1 MKKPQVD
8 ELLYQALETE
18 LGGVEIYR
26 AAIECADNDELR
38 EEWEEYGRQ
47 TEQHVRI
54 VRGVL
59 EELGLD
65 PERET
70 PGRRVVRM
78 KGQSLVE
85 AMRMAKQEGPPEA
98 AQLVAAECV
107 VDAETKDH
115 QNWHLIG
122 EIAKKAPAS
131 AKRALQE
138 AYDQVEDQEDEHL
151 YHTKGWARELWLDS
165 LGLPAELPPPEEEE
179 DVESELEEALINE
192 ERKAEPAEQERV
204 ARAEK
209 GKSGGRSAPSRAA
222 SSRRGETAPGQD
234 RGRGKSRRRP
244 SEA

>member
-26 AAIECADNDELR
+26 TAIECAENDELK

-54 VRGVL
+54 VRGVF

-65 PERET
+65 PEKET
-70 PGRRVVRM
+70 PGRRVIRM

-122 EIAKKAPAS
+122 EVAKKAPPAV
-131 AKRALQE
+131 KKALQE
-138 AYDQVEDQEDEHL
+138 AYDEVEDQEDEHL
-151 YHTKGWARELWLDS
+151 YHTKGWTRELWLDS
-165 LGLPAELPPPEEEE
+165 LGLPAILPPPEEEQE
-179 DVESELEEALINE
+179 VESELEEALVNE
-192 ERKAEPAEQERV
+192 ERKAEPAEQEKG
-204 ARAEK
+204 ARREK
-209 GKSGGRSAPSRAA
+209 GKSRSDID
-222 SSRRGETAPGQD
+222 APGQV
-234 RGRGKSRRRP
+234 REKGRRP
-244 SEA
+244 AER

>member
-18 LGGVEIYR
+18 LGGVEVYR
-26 AAIECADNDELR
+26 TAIECAENDELR

-47 TEQHVRI
+47 TEEHVRI

-65 PERET
+65 PEKET
-70 PGRRVVRM
+70 PGRRIVRM

-85 AMRMAKQEGPPEA
+85 AMRTAKQEGPPEA

-131 AKRALQE
+131 AKRTLQE

-165 LGLPAELPPPEEEE
+165 LGLPAELPPREEEE
-179 DVESELEEALINE
+179 DIHSELEEALINE
-192 ERKAEPAEQERV
+192 ERKAEPAEQEKG
-204 ARAEK
+204 ARQEK
-209 GKSGGRSAPSRAA
+209 GKSRSRSDID
-222 SSRRGETAPGQD
+222 APGQA
-234 RGRGKSRRRP
+234 REKGRRP
-244 SEA
+244 AER

>member
-26 AAIECADNDELR
+26 TAIECAENDELK

-47 TEQHVRI
+47 TEEHVRI

-59 EELGLD
+59 EQLGLD

-78 KGQSLVE
+78 KGRSLVE

-107 VDAETKDH
+107 IDAETKDH

-122 EIAKKAPAS
+122 EIAKKAPVS
-131 AKRALQE
+131 AKKALQE

-192 ERKAEPAEQERV
+192 ERKAEPAEEERA
-204 ARAEK
+204 ARSEK
-209 GKSGGRSAPSRAA
+209 GKSRPRS
-222 SSRRGETAPGQD
+222 GVNAPGQ
-234 RGRGKSRRRP
+234 GRDKGRRRP
-244 SEA
+244 AER